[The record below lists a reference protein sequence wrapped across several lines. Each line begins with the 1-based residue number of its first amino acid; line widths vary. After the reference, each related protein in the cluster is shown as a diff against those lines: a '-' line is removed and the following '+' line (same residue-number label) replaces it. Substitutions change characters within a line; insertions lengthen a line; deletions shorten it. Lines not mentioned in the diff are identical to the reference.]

1 MRTAAEPFD
10 DATNTDVIIR
20 TSDAVDFYV
29 DKFILSKASAFFRVI
44 FTLPQGPN
52 APDQGTVETGKPVV
66 EVTEPS
72 AVWEQLMR
80 VCYAA
85 TAFAPPEGIDYIW
98 PLIEAA
104 RKYQMD
110 GVRSVVSQ
118 ALLSADALE
127 NHTMRVY
134 TLACAYELEDVARM
148 AAKYTL
154 RLPLHSITYV
164 PEMRCATAGAY
175 QRLLDYHR
183 ECGRVARTF
192 IMDKSC
198 LMEGW
203 ARDLHDCVFFCCG
216 RCAGDPTCYV
226 SPGRSFVRAYLI
238 AYMKRSA
245 DALEI
250 RPYPPCVA
258 EFSILAP
265 VVRETSSC
273 TTCSPSVIADMARF
287 AKAFG
292 DEIERRIS
300 MVRLIVEP

>member
-1 MRTAAEPFD
+1 MSGDSPVIRTAAAPFD
-10 DATNTDVIIR
+10 DATNTDVIVR

-29 DKFILSKASAFFRVI
+29 DKFILSKASAFFRVM

-52 APDQGTVETGKPVV
+52 APDQGTVETDKPVV

-148 AAKYTL
+148 AARYTL
-154 RLPLHSITYV
+154 RLPLHSI
-164 PEMRCATAGAY
+164 AY
-175 QRLLDYHR
+175 RLLEYHR
-183 ECGRVARTF
+183 ECGRVASTF
-192 IMDKSC
+192 ITDVHFLKGEWVKE
-198 LMEGW
+198 LW
-203 ARDLHDCVFFCCG
+203 RCVFFHRGEC
-216 RCAGDPTCYV
+216 V
-226 SPGRSFVRAYLI
+226 SHSGTYYTSDLQPARAYLI

-245 DALEI
+245 DALKI

-258 EFSILAP
+258 EFSIMAP
-265 VVRETSSC
+265 SIQEASSC

-292 DEIERRIS
+292 EEIERRIS
-300 MVRLIVEP
+300 KVRLIVEP

>member
-1 MRTAAEPFD
+1 AEPFD

-29 DKFILSKASAFFRVI
+29 DKFILSKASAFFRLM

-52 APDQGTVETGKPVV
+52 ASDKGTVETGKPIV
-66 EVTEPS
+66 EVTEPA

-148 AAKYTL
+148 AARYTL
-154 RLPLHSITYV
+154 RQPLHSI
-164 PEMRCATAGAY
+164 AY
-175 QRLLDYHR
+175 RLLDYHR

-192 IMDKSC
+192 IMDESC

-203 ARDLHDCVFFCCG
+203 ARELQDCIFLCCG
-216 RCAGDPTCYV
+216 TCAGDLSGYGT
-226 SPGRSFVRAYLI
+226 SGRSFVRAYSI

-258 EFSILAP
+258 EFSIMAP
-265 VVRETSSC
+265 SIQEASSC